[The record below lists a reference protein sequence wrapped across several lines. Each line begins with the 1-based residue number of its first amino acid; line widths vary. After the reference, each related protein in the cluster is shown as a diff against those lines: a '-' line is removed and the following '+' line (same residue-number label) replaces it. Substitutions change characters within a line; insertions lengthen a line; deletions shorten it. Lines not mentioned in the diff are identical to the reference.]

1 MTTHEESKFTHK
13 ATGIGRRDFIKFS
26 LGTISLPF
34 LGTFVAGCSN
44 NSSEL
49 PRQAINP
56 NVAKTNERMLSFNL
70 PPQPSA
76 PNSGTGLFKT
86 ELPLVSEYSKYGYGK
101 YAYGGALPVENRY
114 DIMPVGYSNPSPT
127 RFKKLAHFFAMTDVH
142 ITDKEAPNQLIHLQ
156 QADPIYSSSMT
167 SIYSPVMPY
176 TTHVLD
182 AAVQTINVLHE
193 QTPFDFGLSLGDVC
207 NSSQYNELRW
217 YIDVLDGKP
226 INPSS
231 GENLGQDSVDYQKPY
246 QAAGLNKAIHW
257 YQVLGNHDHFC
268 IGSFPIDAKPE
279 LGLREAYTTDKVWAV
294 GNVLKPNLEHFPAN
308 FDTTVSLSTPTYY
321 MGVIDGATPDGKIKH
336 GGDYNLINPAPTV
349 TADPNRRPLYR
360 DEWIQEFFNTTSYPI
375 GHGFNHVEPN
385 MGSGFACY
393 SFIPKK
399 DIPLKVIVL
408 DNTQSSTD
416 GSHDIHGHGF
426 LDEQRWTW
434 LKKELQAGQDQDQL
448 MIIAAHIPIAVAAI
462 GSSLEWWE
470 SDKDP
475 HAIEQNAVTL
485 AELVATLQATP
496 NLLMWIAG
504 HRHLNTIKAFVSP
517 NPDQPERGFW
527 QVETSSLRDFPQ
539 QMRDFEIHLNSD
551 NTVSIATVNIDP
563 SVAEG
568 TPAAKSRAYAIATHQ
583 IVQNDLLQNA
593 KNVKKA
599 TLPGREIEVNA
610 MDPSRPTNDEP
621 DPTIRYG
628 SASDVPYC
636 ASYNAEL
643 FKKLSPRMEHIM
655 QTLSTG

>member
-1 MTTHEESKFTHK
+1 LRKLK
-13 ATGIGRRDFIKFS
+13 KVNFS
-26 LGTISLPF
+26 LYQS
-34 LGTFVAGCSN
+34 
-44 NSSEL
+44 
-49 PRQAINP
+49 QNP
-56 NVAKTNERMLSFNL
+56 DTL
-70 PPQPSA
+70 
-76 PNSGTGLFKT
+76 
-86 ELPLVSEYSKYGYGK
+86 Y
-101 YAYGGALPVENRY
+101 
-114 DIMPVGYSNPSPT
+114 
-127 RFKKLAHFFAMTDVH
+127 
-142 ITDKEAPNQLIHLQ
+142 LQ
-156 QADPIYSSSMT
+156 QADPIYSAAMT

-182 AAVQTINVLHE
+182 AAVQTINLLH
-193 QTPFDFGLSLGDVC
+193 QQSPFDFGISLGDVC

-231 GENLGQDSVDYQKPY
+231 GANLGADQVDYQQPY

-279 LGLREAYTTDKVWAV
+279 LGLRESYTTDKVWAV

-308 FDTTVSLSTPTYY
+308 FDMTVSLTTPTYY
-321 MGVIDGATPDGKIKH
+321 MGVIDGATVEGKIKH
-336 GGDYNLINPAPTV
+336 GGDYNLIYPAPSV
-349 TADPNRRPLYR
+349 SPDPNRRPLYR
-360 DEWIQEFFNTTSYPI
+360 QEWIEEFFNSDTLPK
-375 GHGFNHVEPN
+375 GHGFNHVEAE
-385 MGSGFACY
+385 MGAGFACY
-393 SFIPKK
+393 SFVPKT

-426 LDEQRWTW
+426 LDEQRWIW
-434 LKKELQAGQDQDQL
+434 LQKELQAGQDQDQL
-448 MIIAAHIPIAVAAI
+448 MIIAAHIPIAVSSI
-462 GSSLEWWE
+462 GSAMEWWE

-475 HAIEQNAVTL
+475 HAKEHNAVSL
-485 AELVATLQATP
+485 AELVTTLQNTP

-517 NPDQPERGFW
+517 DPTAPERGFW

-539 QMRDFEIHLNSD
+539 QMRDFEIYLNSD
-551 NTVSIATVNIDP
+551 YSVSIATVNIDP

-583 IVQNDLLQNA
+583 IVQNDLRQNA
-593 KNVKKA
+593 KNLSKV
-599 TLPGREIEVNA
+599 TLPGKEVDVNA
-610 MDPSRPTNDEP
+610 MDPTRPTNNEP

-628 SASDVPYC
+628 AASDVPYC

-643 FKKLSPRMEHIM
+643 FKKLSPRMEQVM
-655 QTLSTG
+655 QAHATG